1 MPMMGYG
8 FGFGWVIML
17 LFWVF
22 VIAAIVWLALTLTR
36 SQTHRPDESDALH
49 ILRERLA
56 RGEIDVEEFKARR
69 SALEESRR

>member
-8 FGFGWVIML
+8 FGFGGVVIL
-17 LFWVF
+17 LFWLF
-22 VIAAIVWLALTLTR
+22 VIAAIVWLALTLTH
-36 SQTHRPDESDALH
+36 SQRQRPDESDALH

-69 SALEESRR
+69 VALEESRR